1 MRYKIPEK
9 NREYIL
15 IPEKEEDILKLCES
29 NRKKR
34 EGFKRIFDFK
44 IEKNFVIASGH
55 QTVLYHPG
63 IWVKNIFLN
72 YLTKKGVKT
81 VFCEHDVDGTD
92 RIFFYYPDKNFKIK
106 REFIYYN
113 PSRIALEYIES
124 KEIIKNEDSIK
135 RALERLPEGEIKER
149 AHLFFNI
156 FLKNLKRSP
165 FYAESFVSARREFEK
180 ETLYE
185 SILLSELLTSSG
197 FIKFFTFF
205 FINAEKVFECYNTAI
220 LEYREKYNIKNKTE
234 PAPLLEKNGDL
245 IELPFFLNLRE
256 RHRVYKKR
264 DKLICEKFEIRLG
277 NEKEEIFYNSLT
289 LPLRPRSL
297 ILSMYQKIFVC
308 DLFYHGVSGKNYDE
322 ATSLFIKKFL
332 NIEPPESGV
341 ISLTLYLD
349 NIQKRDFPFF
359 FFDKNLIEEILN
371 LK

>member
-1 MRYKIPEK
+1 MKYKIPER

-15 IPEKEEDILKLCES
+15 IPGKEEEILKLCES

-34 EGFKRIFDFK
+34 EEFKRFFDFE

-55 QTVLYHPG
+55 QTILYHPG

-72 YLTKKGVKT
+72 HLTKKGFKT
-81 VFCEHDVDGTD
+81 KFCEHDVDGTD
-92 RIFFYYPDKNFKIK
+92 RIFFYYPDKNFKIR

-135 RALERLPEGEIKER
+135 KALKRLPEGEMEER
-149 AHLFFNI
+149 GHLFFNI
-156 FLKNLKRSP
+156 FLKNLKNNP
-165 FYAESFVSARREFEK
+165 FYAESFVSSRREFEK

-185 SILLSELLTSSG
+185 SILLSELLTSSS
-197 FIKFFTFF
+197 FSQFFTFF
-205 FINAEKVFECYNTAI
+205 FINAERVFECYNKTI
-220 LEYREKYNIKNKTE
+220 VEYREKYNIKNKIE
-234 PAPLLEKNGDL
+234 PAPLLERNGDL
-245 IELPFFLNLRE
+245 IELPFFLNLKE
-256 RHRVYKKR
+256 RHRVYKKGER
-264 DKLICEKFEIRLG
+264 LVCDKFEIRLG

-308 DLFYHGVSGKNYDE
+308 DLFYHGISGKNYDE
-322 ATSLFIKKFL
+322 ATSLFIKKLFH
-332 NIEPPESGV
+332 IEPPESGV
-341 ISLTLYLD
+341 ISLTLHLD

-359 FFDKNLIEEILN
+359 FFDKETIEEILN